1 MAVNYNVKLIKLREF
16 LLNKFNCIL
25 NELEQNNLSTHI
37 FIFLVQLS
45 EIKFVAI
52 AKDLKATFL
61 LKLGKC
67 YIMQEKPWPIIQ
79 FLLPVIIYSSST
91 NVLKI
96 VSSN

>member
-1 MAVNYNVKLIKLREF
+1 MAVNYHVKLIKLREF

-52 AKDLKATFL
+52 A
-61 LKLGKC
+61 
-67 YIMQEKPWPIIQ
+67 
-79 FLLPVIIYSSST
+79 
-91 NVLKI
+91 
-96 VSSN
+96 

>member
-16 LLNKFNCIL
+16 LFNKFNSIL

-52 AKDLKATFL
+52 A
-61 LKLGKC
+61 
-67 YIMQEKPWPIIQ
+67 
-79 FLLPVIIYSSST
+79 
-91 NVLKI
+91 
-96 VSSN
+96 

>member
-1 MAVNYNVKLIKLREF
+1 MNIIKNLLKKIIMAVNYNVKLIKLREF

-52 AKDLKATFL
+52 A
-61 LKLGKC
+61 
-67 YIMQEKPWPIIQ
+67 
-79 FLLPVIIYSSST
+79 
-91 NVLKI
+91 
-96 VSSN
+96 